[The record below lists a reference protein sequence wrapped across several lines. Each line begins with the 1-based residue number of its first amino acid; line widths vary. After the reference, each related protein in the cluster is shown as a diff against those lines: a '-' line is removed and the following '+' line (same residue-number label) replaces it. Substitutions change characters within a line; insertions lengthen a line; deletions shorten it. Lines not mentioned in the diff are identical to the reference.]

1 MKTLAEIN
9 DQLGTETA
17 ADLTLI
23 IADVKAAVRA
33 SDAGVIAE
41 LETKL
46 ADATKASA
54 DALAKAQADAKDAA
68 DKAQADAAAAK
79 AASDAALADATASRD
94 KAVAELAEVT
104 AQDQRH
110 AGALLAALDWTAIDA
125 EYADLQS
132 KLAAN
137 SAKYDAARAT
147 LATLA
152 AAINAPFAEREAAA
166 KAARVKELEAQLA
179 AAK

>member
-1 MKTLAEIN
+1 MTTEELPSSLNPEQLAAFN
-9 DQLGTETA
+9 DAQASFATQRDEA
-17 ADLTLI
+17 
-23 IADVKAAVRA
+23 VAAVARIKSA
-33 SDAGVIAE
+33 RGDALDAANTAIAE
-41 LETKL
+41 V
-46 ADATKASA
+46 
-54 DALAKAQADAKDAA
+54 
-68 DKAQADAAAAK
+68 
-79 AASDAALADATASRD
+79 TASRD
-94 KAVAELAEVT
+94 KAVAELAAMT

-110 AGALLAALDWTAIDA
+110 ADALLTALDWTAIDA

-137 SAKYDAARAT
+137 SAKYDAARAR

-179 AAK
+179 AVK

>member
-1 MKTLAEIN
+1 MKSLFDIQTESG
-9 DQLGTETA
+9 QLWL
-17 ADLTLI
+17 DI
-23 IADVKAAVRA
+23 
-33 SDAGVIAE
+33 
-41 LETKL
+41 
-46 ADATKASA
+46 SA
-54 DALAKAQADAKDAA
+54 QLDTIRKEGSDALAKAQADAKDAA
-68 DKAQADAAAAK
+68 DKAA
-79 AASDAALADATASRD
+79 AALAEATASRD
-94 KAVAELAEVT
+94 KAVSELAEVT

-110 AGALLAALDWTAIDA
+110 ADALLTALDWTAIDA

>member
-68 DKAQADAAAAK
+68 DKAA
-79 AASDAALADATASRD
+79 AALAEATASRD
-94 KAVAELAEVT
+94 RAVAELAAMT
-104 AQDQRH
+104 AQDQKH
-110 AGALLAALDWTAIDA
+110 ADALLTALDWTAIDA

-152 AAINAPFAEREAAA
+152 ADINAPFAEREAAA

-179 AAK
+179 AVK